1 MHFEAHIEKHR
12 INVENILHNSVGVAE
27 HADIMDTIEKEL
39 QVIAGVK
46 ENVSVGLTE
55 DIILTLQKN
64 KRDDLSFELSLSTQ
78 VLAPINAMDK
88 AGTLKVIDDQNNVIA
103 ESDLVYLDSVEE
115 LGFFQ
120 RLFAILWNWIKS
132 LFV

>member
-1 MHFEAHIEKHR
+1 MCI
-12 INVENILHNSVGVAE
+12 
-27 HADIMDTIEKEL
+27 
-39 QVIAGVK
+39 
-46 ENVSVGLTE
+46 
-55 DIILTLQKN
+55 
-64 KRDDLSFELSLSTQ
+64 RDRE
-78 VLAPINAMDK
+78 K

-132 LFV
+132 LFN

>member
-1 MHFEAHIEKHR
+1 M
-12 INVENILHNSVGVAE
+12 
-27 HADIMDTIEKEL
+27 
-39 QVIAGVK
+39 
-46 ENVSVGLTE
+46 GLTE
-55 DIILTLQKN
+55 DIILTLQKD
-64 KRDDLSFELSLSTQ
+64 KRDDLSFELSLNTQ

-88 AGTLKVIDDQNNVIA
+88 AGSIKVIDDQNNIIA

-132 LFV
+132 LFN

>member
-1 MHFEAHIEKHR
+1 MGSEMCIR
-12 INVENILHNSVGVAE
+12 
-27 HADIMDTIEKEL
+27 DR
-39 QVIAGVK
+39 
-46 ENVSVGLTE
+46 
-55 DIILTLQKN
+55 QKN
-64 KRDDLSFELSLSTQ
+64 KRDDLSFELSLSSQ
-78 VLAPINAMDK
+78 VLAPINAMEK

-132 LFV
+132 LFN

>member
-1 MHFEAHIEKHR
+1 MDYGFRHFTTEKLFSKL
-12 INVENILHNSVGVAE
+12 E
-27 HADIMDTIEKEL
+27 TYKEL
-39 QVIAGVK
+39 KVIAGVK
-46 ENVSVGLTE
+46 ENVPVGLTE

-64 KRDDLSFELSLSTQ
+64 KRDDLSFELSLSSQ
-78 VLAPINAMDK
+78 VLAPINAMEK

-132 LFV
+132 LFN

>member
-1 MHFEAHIEKHR
+1 M
-12 INVENILHNSVGVAE
+12 
-27 HADIMDTIEKEL
+27 
-39 QVIAGVK
+39 K
-46 ENVSVGLTE
+46 ENVPVGLTE

-64 KRDDLSFELSLSTQ
+64 KRDDLSFELSLSSQ
-78 VLAPINAMDK
+78 VLAPINAMEK

-132 LFV
+132 LFN